1 MGHARHGY
9 RSEPPGE
16 VPKLAGQH
24 GCEVFRAVDDV
35 IVRLHGE
42 VLAVDLSEVIDRIDE
57 EARRPGVSVVLDLR
71 DVPEVTANLLEALGR
86 YRRSG
91 RDIRI
96 EGSPAVVDG
105 SVPV

>member
-1 MGHARHGY
+1 MSGH
-9 RSEPPGE
+9 
-16 VPKLAGQH
+16 Q
-24 GCEVFRAVDDV
+24 GCEVFRVVDDV

-42 VLAVDLSEVIDRIDE
+42 VLAVDLADVVERIDE

-71 DVPEVTANLLEALGR
+71 DVPEVPANLVDALSR

-96 EGSPAVVDG
+96 EGSPAVTV
-105 SVPV
+105 

>member
-1 MGHARHGY
+1 M
-9 RSEPPGE
+9 
-16 VPKLAGQH
+16 AGQQ

-35 IVRLHGE
+35 IVRLHGV
-42 VLAVDLSEVIDRIDE
+42 VLAVELSEVIDRIDE

-71 DVPEVTANLLEALGR
+71 DVAEIPVNLLDALSR

-96 EGSPAVVDG
+96 EGSPAIAEG
-105 SVPV
+105 PLAS

>member
-1 MGHARHGY
+1 MSGR
-9 RSEPPGE
+9 
-16 VPKLAGQH
+16 
-24 GCEVFRAVDDV
+24 CEVFRVVDDV

-42 VLAVDLSEVIDRIDE
+42 VLAVDLEDVVEAIDE

-71 DVPEVTANLLEALGR
+71 DVPEVPANLVDALSR

-96 EGSPAVVDG
+96 EGSPAVAV
-105 SVPV
+105 

>member
-1 MGHARHGY
+1 M
-9 RSEPPGE
+9 
-16 VPKLAGQH
+16 AGQQ

-57 EARRPGVSVVLDLR
+57 EARRPGVTVVLDLR
-71 DVPEVTANLLEALGR
+71 DVAEIPANLLDALSR

-96 EGSPAVVDG
+96 EGSPTIADGPVAV
-105 SVPV
+105 

>member
-1 MGHARHGY
+1 MA
-9 RSEPPGE
+9 
-16 VPKLAGQH
+16 VQQH
-24 GCEVFRAVDDV
+24 GCEVYRAVDDV

-42 VLAVDLSEVIDRIDE
+42 LLAVDLTEVIERIDE

-71 DVPEVTANLLEALGR
+71 DVPEVPANLLDALSR

-96 EGSPAVVDG
+96 EGSPAVVDAM
-105 SVPV
+105 PV